1 MQIPSG
7 PNVFGWMTSYC
18 ILSCFGP
25 KDEGDNMKFL
35 NSTHIKVELFKGPVV
50 SLGYVLPGSRDVCL
64 RSEQSTKP
72 DVQCL

>member
-1 MQIPSG
+1 
-7 PNVFGWMTSYC
+7 MTSYC

-25 KDEGDNMKFL
+25 EDIVEGTMRTDNMKSL
-35 NSTHIKVELFKGPVV
+35 NSTYIKVKLLKGPVV
-50 SLGYVLPGSRDVCL
+50 SLGYVLPGSRDVRL

>member
-1 MQIPSG
+1 
-7 PNVFGWMTSYC
+7 
-18 ILSCFGP
+18 
-25 KDEGDNMKFL
+25 MKFL